1 MTTIHDINSW
11 QFMIVLRT
19 GNPQLMRGF
28 SSSLNE
34 LEYEV
39 HLRQLFETQTHVFR
53 LIQQSFNFTVNAVI
67 PILIILVF
75 VSEGYI
81 VQMERIPF
89 NIFPNKVLN

>member
-1 MTTIHDINSW
+1 
-11 QFMIVLRT
+11 MIVLRT

>member
-1 MTTIHDINSW
+1 
-11 QFMIVLRT
+11 MIVLRT

-28 SSSLNE
+28 SSSLNK

-53 LIQQSFNFTVNAVI
+53 LVQQSFFNFTVNAVT
-67 PILIILVF
+67 PILIVLLF

-89 NIFPNKVLN
+89 TIFPNKGLN